1 MKKTIVFHPL
11 FLACVCTILL
21 ISPLQS
27 SSQWKLIWSDEF
39 KKEGL
44 PDPAKWDYDIGGN
57 GWGNNELEYYT
68 KEAVSLDSNL
78 IINLARKLGMSA
90 RTLTREE
97 TEDWELAQ
105 KIEEG
110 LKTDKI
116 SKEEVMKFLRK

>member
-1 MKKTIVFHPL
+1 MQ
-11 FLACVCTILL
+11 TIL
-21 ISPLQS
+21 INTNDKS
-27 SSQWKLIWSDEF
+27 
-39 KKEGL
+39 
-44 PDPAKWDYDIGGN
+44 
-57 GWGNNELEYYT
+57 
-68 KEAVSLDSNL
+68 DSNL